1 MSKNKTAETDASTI
15 ENNNH
20 EALMDE
26 MFESDNEAS
35 SDSMAAAKRIGL
47 FGGTFNPLHLAHIN
61 AITTVQTRMNLDEI
75 FVIPA
80 SQNPRKNSIEGASDT
95 QRMEMLEVGLSE
107 FPFVT
112 IDDQELKR
120 GGASYSVETIRSYAA
135 NYPAE
140 NIYLIIGADQFE
152 EFDKWNEFDKILELV
167 NLVVVTRPQHV
178 LPFSE
183 SDLAEGL
190 KPLVEVFDRQYIAL
204 KSGRSIEFIRL
215 QDLDIASMD
224 VRKRLRGGLN
234 VDRLLSMEIED
245 YIRSNGMYAPI
256 GPKIGDFET
265 FTNFC
270 AQALFARK
278 GLLIRGYDLSQ
289 TESSSS
295 SYVLIASGTSTRH
308 ASSLAESVMAA
319 VKGEF
324 GVLPQAVE
332 GLSEGRWS
340 VLDYGGVIVHV
351 FYDFVR
357 QEYRLEDLWKKGRD
371 MQIVE
376 APLKTTES
384 VTK

>member
-1 MSKNKTAETDASTI
+1 MENKNS
-15 ENNNH
+15 
-20 EALMDE
+20 
-26 MFESDNEAS
+26 ESVS
-35 SDSMAAAKRIGL
+35 PKRIGL

-61 AITTVQTRMNLDEI
+61 AITTVQSRLNLEEI

-80 SQNPRKNSIEGASDT
+80 AQNPRKNQIEGASDE
-95 QRMEMLEVGLSE
+95 QRMAMLEVGLSE
-107 FPFVT
+107 FPFIT

-120 GGASYSVETIRSYAA
+120 GGSSYTIETLQNYAA
-135 NYPAE
+135 SFASE
-140 NIYLIIGADQFE
+140 NIYLIVGADQFE
-152 EFDKWNEFDKILELV
+152 EFDKWKEFEKILELA

-183 SDLAEGL
+183 EDLAEGL
-190 KPLVEVFDRQYIAL
+190 KNLVEVFDRQYIAL
-204 KSGRSIEFIRL
+204 KSGRSIEFVRL
-215 QDLDIASMD
+215 QDLDIASSD

-234 VDRLLSMEIED
+234 VDRHLSMEIED

-256 GPKIGDFET
+256 GPKVGDFDS

-278 GLLIRGYDLSQ
+278 GLAIRGYDLSL
-289 TESSSS
+289 TESATS
-295 SYVLIASGTSTRH
+295 SYALIASGTSTRH
-308 ASSLAESVMAA
+308 ASSLAEAVMAA

-340 VLDYGGVIVHV
+340 VLDYGGLIIHV

-371 MQIVE
+371 MQLRELASPTAAV
-376 APLKTTES
+376 A
-384 VTK
+384 TK